1 MSLVSFV
8 PALFEF
14 GASAGRHAALVTL
27 LSVIAGCAPRPADDV
42 VPPVAEYR
50 AFGAP
55 QPVTIRGYDG
65 DAMEPFITKDG
76 KYLLFN
82 NRNDPRTNTNLHF
95 AARVDD
101 LTFQYRGE
109 IKGVNTPVLEGV
121 PSLDREGNLFFVSVR
136 SYKET
141 FSTLYRGRFTDGTVT
156 GVELVAGVSQR
167 KPGIVMFD
175 AEVAADGRT
184 LFVVDGLFTGGPVPK
199 TADIVIAVRDGAGF
213 RRLPASAELLRN
225 INTQALEYAPAI
237 SNDLL
242 ELFFTRIPVASG
254 PPQPVIL
261 RSTRRSAEEPFG
273 TPEKVAAI
281 TGFVEAPTLTNDGRA
296 LYYHKLDGNRF
307 VIYRAAR

>member
-1 MSLVSFV
+1 
-8 PALFEF
+8 
-14 GASAGRHAALVTL
+14 
-27 LSVIAGCAPRPADDV
+27 
-42 VPPVAEYR
+42 VAEYR

-55 QPVTIRGYDG
+55 QRVTIRGYDG
-65 DAMEPFITKDG
+65 DTMEPFITKDG
-76 KYLLFN
+76 QYLLFN

-136 SYKET
+136 SYQET
-141 FSTLYRGRFTDGTVT
+141 LSTLYRGRFNDGTVT

-175 AEVAADGRT
+175 AEIAADGKT
-184 LFVVDGLFTGGPVPK
+184 LFVVDGLFSGGPIPK
-199 TADIVIAVRDGAGF
+199 TADIVIAVRDGTGF
-213 RRLPASAELLRN
+213 RRLPASAELLKN
-225 INTQALEYAPAI
+225 INTQGLEYAPAI

-242 ELFFTRIPVASG
+242 ELFFTRIAGTGGSPRFL
-254 PPQPVIL
+254 IL
-261 RSTRRSAEEPFG
+261 RSARRSADEPFG
-273 TPEKVAAI
+273 MPERVSAI
-281 TGFVEAPTLTNDGRA
+281 AGHVEAPTLSNDGRL

-307 VIYRAAR
+307 VIFLVAR

>member
-1 MSLVSFV
+1 MLLNFSASAVRLAVLLALLSTV
-8 PALFEF
+8 PA
-14 GASAGRHAALVTL
+14 
-27 LSVIAGCAPRPADDV
+27 CAPQQAGDRSAATS
-42 VPPVAEYR
+42 VAEYR

-55 QPVTIRGYDG
+55 QRVTIRGYDG

-76 KYLLFN
+76 QYLLFN

-95 AARVDD
+95 AARVDG

-136 SYKET
+136 GYRET
-141 FSTLYRGRFTDGTVT
+141 LSTLYRGRFNDGTVT
-156 GVELVAGVSQR
+156 GVELVSGVSQR

-175 AEVAADGRT
+175 AEISTDGRT
-184 LFVVDGLFTGGPVPK
+184 LFVVDGLFTGGAVPK
-199 TADIVIAVRDGAGF
+199 TADIVIAVRDGTEF
-213 RRLPASAELLRN
+213 RRLPSSPDLLRN
-225 INTQALEYAPAI
+225 INTNGLEYAPAI

-254 PPQPVIL
+254 PPQPAIL
-261 RSTRRSAEEPFG
+261 RSIRRSAEEPFG
-273 TPEKVAAI
+273 PPERVAAI
-281 TGFVEAPTLTNDGRA
+281 TGFVEAPTLTNDSRA

-307 VIYRAAR
+307 VIYRVSR